1 MADPTLSRERIVDVA
16 EAIARA
22 EGVDAL
28 GLRRLGRELG
38 VTAPA
43 LYGYVENL
51 EDLKRA
57 LAERQ
62 FGELMHRF
70 DQIEATAPED
80 RVRALS
86 RAYIQYSL
94 DEPNLFKLLFIYPPD
109 IGGTGVENELPM
121 ATKVFLAAAEPLE
134 DGIRTGVFA
143 PREATDAALA
153 VWAAV
158 HGCST
163 ALSLDF
169 GFDRESVERLVENVL
184 DMVVAGLRGS

>member
-1 MADPTLSRERIVDVA
+1 MTDPGLSRERIVDVA
-16 EAIARA
+16 ERIVRSD
-22 EGVDAL
+22 GVEAL
-28 GLRRLGRELG
+28 GLRGLGRELG

-51 EDLKRA
+51 EDLRRA

-62 FGELMHRF
+62 FGALMARF
-70 DQIEATAPED
+70 DEVAAQDPAE

-86 RAYIQYSL
+86 RAYIDYSL
-94 DEPNLFKLLFIYPPD
+94 DEPNLFKVLFLYPPD
-109 IGGTGVENELPM
+109 VGGTGVEHELPM

-134 DGIRTGVFA
+134 RGIASGEFA
-143 PREATDAALA
+143 ATDAAAASLA

-158 HGCST
+158 HGCAT

-169 GFDRESVERLVENVL
+169 GFDQTGVDRLVDDVL
-184 DMVVAGLRGS
+184 DMVIAGLRG